1 MLTTKSETELALARA
16 DVYRFLS
23 IAFGYPDKD
32 RLEILH
38 DLASDLDVSVG
49 LLPYDMKE
57 EFAAFAERIPTADL
71 AALQPDFT
79 EMFLTR
85 MFCPCTETTYGKNSF
100 NQPNILGDIS
110 GFYKAFGFIMKDD
123 ANASYDHIT
132 MELEF
137 MSFLELK
144 IAYALDQTMEENI
157 DISLSAEKRFLEQHI
172 GKVGHI
178 HILVNNAGI
187 YKQIDMLSCT
197 FEEWKKHVTDTM
209 QINMLGLANLTF
221 LVTRNMVENG
231 GGKIIN
237 VSSRG
242 AFRGEPLAPAYGASK
257 AAANQF
263 NQSLARLLAPKN
275 VFTYVVAPGFV
286 ETEMS
291 AAVLKSGLGD
301 EIRSQ
306 SPLNR
311 VAKPE
316 EVAQAIL
323 LMASQQTE
331 FMTGTI
337 VDVNGASYLRS

>member
-57 EFAAFAERIPTADL
+57 EFTAFAERIPTADL

-172 GKVGHI
+172 GKWTGVFGEN
-178 HILVNNAGI
+178 LAARANEAYYRN
-187 YKQIDMLSCT
+187 
-197 FEEWKKHVTDTM
+197 
-209 QINMLGLANLTF
+209 LGLLLSKF
-221 LVTRNMVENG
+221 MGSELKHFGIEVD
-231 GGKIIN
+231 
-237 VSSRG
+237 SRIKELPKSDYEG
-242 AFRGEPLAPAYGASK
+242 PVDCPQDTGTQMDEPL
-257 AAANQF
+257 
-263 NQSLARLLAPKN
+263 
-275 VFTYVVAPGFV
+275 
-286 ETEMS
+286 
-291 AAVLKSGLGD
+291 
-301 EIRSQ
+301 
-306 SPLNR
+306 PLH
-311 VAKPE
+311 
-316 EVAQAIL
+316 
-323 LMASQQTE
+323 
-331 FMTGTI
+331 
-337 VDVNGASYLRS
+337 